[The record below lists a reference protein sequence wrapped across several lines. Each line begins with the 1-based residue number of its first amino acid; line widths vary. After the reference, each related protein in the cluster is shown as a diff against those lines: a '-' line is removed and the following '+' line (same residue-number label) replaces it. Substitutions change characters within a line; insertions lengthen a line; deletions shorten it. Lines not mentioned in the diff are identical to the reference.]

1 MTSYK
6 AAQIKNRL
14 LEFCCLM
21 TFTYHGIDCGIDPF
35 NPKHFHINCGGE
47 EQEVDS
53 IEKVME
59 SPLFNGACLNDI
71 ADEIEILDW

>member
-1 MTSYK
+1 MTSSK
-6 AAQIKNRL
+6 AEQIKNRL

-21 TFTYHGIDCGIDPF
+21 TFTYHGIECGIDPF
-35 NPKHFHINCGGE
+35 NPNDFHINCGGE
-47 EQEVDS
+47 EQDVDS

-59 SPLFNGACLNDI
+59 SPFFEGACLNDI